1 MLGVSFDAAPNEP
14 RADRLVVSLRKAAM
28 SPKSLY
34 RLFAVGEAI
43 TWALL
48 LSALLLRVV
57 AENLAIGVTI
67 AGTIHG
73 AMFLSYCTTAVLVG
87 INQRWRIGKIA
98 AAVSLAIVPFATVPF
113 DRNLLKKG
121 QLEGAWRTQP
131 SDHPSDKTLIDR
143 LFRWFIARP
152 LVLIVVLVL
161 AVAALFSFLLFLGP
175 PTEWFD

>member
-1 MLGVSFDAAPNEP
+1 MT
-14 RADRLVVSLRKAAM
+14 
-28 SPKSLY
+28 PKSLY

-48 LSALLLRVV
+48 LSALAIRAFSEELS
-57 AENLAIGVTI
+57 IGVTI

-87 INQRWRIGKIA
+87 INQRWKFGKIA

-113 DRNLLKKG
+113 DRSLLKQG
-121 QLEGAWRTQP
+121 QLEGSWRTQA
-131 SDHPSDKTLIDR
+131 SDHPADKG
-143 LFRWFIARP
+143 FSWFIARP
-152 LVLIVVLVL
+152 IVLILVLVL
-161 AVAALFSFLLFLGP
+161 AVTALFSFLLFLGP